1 MDTNTTTANPILDSL
16 STEDIAAALAARGL
30 AIAPVK
36 APKVKVEKVKKTP
49 EELLIEAVG
58 QIVTVGEDGKLA
70 VIPAADRT
78 EDAKVIFKALSL
90 KSRTTLEKIADAK
103 KPPVSGAK
111 RGPKSKAEKEAAAL
125 AAAAAA
131 ASNPD
136 GSAPAASGDETPAA

>member
-1 MDTNTTTANPILDSL
+1 MNTQTTANPILDSL

-36 APKVKVEKVKKTP
+36 APKVKVEKVEKTP
-49 EELLIEAVG
+49 EELLIEAVS
-58 QIVTVGEDGKLA
+58 QVVVVVDGKLA
-70 VIPAADRT
+70 VVPASAREEKT
-78 EDAKVIFKALSL
+78 DAGIIFEALSL

-111 RGPKSKAEKEAAAL
+111 RGPKSKAEKDAL

-131 ASNPD
+131 GN
-136 GSAPAASGDETPAA
+136 APAASGDETPAA

>member
-1 MDTNTTTANPILDSL
+1 MNTQTTTANPILDSL

-36 APKVKVEKVKKTP
+36 APKVKVEKVEKTP

-78 EDAKVIFKALSL
+78 EDAKAIFEALSL
-90 KSRTTLEKIADAK
+90 KSRTTLAKIEDAK
-103 KPPVSGAK
+103 KPPVEGKK
-111 RGPKSKAEKEAAAL
+111 RGPKSKAEKEALAL
-125 AAAAAA
+125 AAAAQNAEGQ
-131 ASNPD
+131 P
-136 GSAPAASGDETPAA
+136 SGDQTPAA

>member
-1 MDTNTTTANPILDSL
+1 MDTKTTTTNPVLDSL

-36 APKVKVEKVKKTP
+36 APKVKVEKVEKTP

-58 QIVTVGEDGKLA
+58 QIVKVEDGKLV
-70 VIPAADRT
+70 VIPVADRT
-78 EDAKVIFKALSL
+78 EDGKVIFEALSL

-103 KPPVSGAK
+103 KPPVEGKK

-125 AAAAAA
+125 AAAAA
-131 ASNPD
+131 SNPD
-136 GSAPAASGDETPAA
+136 APAASGDQNPAA

>member
-1 MDTNTTTANPILDSL
+1 MDTKTTTTNPVLDSL

-36 APKVKVEKVKKTP
+36 APKVKVEKVEKTP

-58 QIVTVGEDGKLA
+58 QIVKVEDGKLV
-70 VIPAADRT
+70 VIPVADRT
-78 EDAKVIFKALSL
+78 EDGKVIFEALSL

-103 KPPVSGAK
+103 KPPVEGKK

-125 AAAAAA
+125 AAAAA
-131 ASNPD
+131 
-136 GSAPAASGDETPAA
+136 

>member
-16 STEDIAAALAARGL
+16 STEDIAARGL

-36 APKVKVEKVKKTP
+36 APKVKVEKVEKTP

-78 EDAKVIFKALSL
+78 EDAKVIFEALSL

-111 RGPKSKAEKEAAAL
+111 RGPKSKAEKEAAA
-125 AAAAAA
+125 AAAA

>member
-36 APKVKVEKVKKTP
+36 APKVKVEKVEKTP

-78 EDAKVIFKALSL
+78 EDAKAIFEALSL

-111 RGPKSKAEKEAAAL
+111 RGPKSKAEKEAAA
-125 AAAAAA
+125 AALAAA

>member
-36 APKVKVEKVKKTP
+36 APKVKVEKVEKTP

-78 EDAKVIFKALSL
+78 EDAKVIFEALSL

-111 RGPKSKAEKEAAAL
+111 RGPKSKAEKEAAA
-125 AAAAAA
+125 AAAA

>member
-1 MDTNTTTANPILDSL
+1 MNTQTTTANPVLDSL

-30 AIAPVK
+30 TIAPVK
-36 APKVKVEKVKKTP
+36 APKVKVEKVEKTP

-58 QIVTVGEDGKLA
+58 QIVVVVDGKLA
-70 VIPAADRT
+70 VVPVADRT
-78 EDAKVIFKALSL
+78 EDGKVIFEALSL

-103 KPPVSGAK
+103 KPPVEGKK
-111 RGPKSKAEKEAAAL
+111 RGPKSKAEKDAL
-125 AAAAAA
+125 AAAAA

>member
-1 MDTNTTTANPILDSL
+1 MNTKTTTANPILDSL

-36 APKVKVEKVKKTP
+36 APKVKVEKVEKTP

-78 EDAKVIFKALSL
+78 EDAKVIFEALSL

-103 KPPVSGAK
+103 KPPVEGKK
-111 RGPKSKAEKEAAAL
+111 RGPKSKAEKE

>member
-16 STEDIAAALAARGL
+16 STEEIAATLAARGL
-30 AIAPVK
+30 TIAPVK
-36 APKVKVEKVKKTP
+36 APKVKVEKVEKTP

-78 EDAKVIFKALSL
+78 EDAKVIFEALSL

-111 RGPKSKAEKEAAAL
+111 RGPKSKAEKEAAA
-125 AAAAAA
+125 

>member
-36 APKVKVEKVKKTP
+36 APKVKVEKVEKTP

-78 EDAKVIFKALSL
+78 EDAKVIFEALSL

-111 RGPKSKAEKEAAAL
+111 RGPKSKAEKDAL

-131 ASNPD
+131 GN
-136 GSAPAASGDETPAA
+136 APAASGDETPAA

>member
-1 MDTNTTTANPILDSL
+1 MNTQTTANPILDSL

-36 APKVKVEKVKKTP
+36 APKVKAEKVEKTP

-78 EDAKVIFKALSL
+78 EDAKVIFEALSL

-111 RGPKSKAEKEAAAL
+111 RGPKSKAEKDAL

-131 ASNPD
+131 AGN
-136 GSAPAASGDETPAA
+136 APAASGDETPAA